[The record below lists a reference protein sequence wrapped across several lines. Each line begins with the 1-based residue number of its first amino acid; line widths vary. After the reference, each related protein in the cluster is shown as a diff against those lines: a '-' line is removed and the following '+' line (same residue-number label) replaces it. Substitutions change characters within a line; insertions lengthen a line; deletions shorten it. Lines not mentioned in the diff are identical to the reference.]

1 MTLASFILI
10 STNGKRPVTLATESS
25 EPHKKVSPASAVGLE
40 KSRLF
45 IERESSTL
53 SPSFTV
59 PDVTWTEISNS
70 PSPFRNGSTPPGPA
84 LPE

>member
-1 MTLASFILI
+1 MDNDHISPSNPELTFIGKYTNPEVTLASFILI

-53 SPSFTV
+53 SPLFTV
-59 PDVTWTEISNS
+59 PDVT
-70 PSPFRNGSTPPGPA
+70 
-84 LPE
+84 